1 MSEELLEQDSQ
12 IEEQPVE
19 EVEEIEV
26 EEIIEEEI
34 SESEET
40 NQPDLFN
47 IDGIGE
53 VTVEEIKEWRQ
64 GNLRQSDYTK
74 KTQAIAKEREDLED
88 ALELYNYLKANPEV
102 ARRLQNDDD
111 EIDDGIKNKVNRL
124 TPEMQRLEDLERK
137 IARDELDRELDGLKT
152 KYPDFDDVKVLTEAQ
167 RRNIDDLE
175 FVYKALSREEK
186 SPVDVDKIKAEAV
199 SEAKKQIMEELKL
212 NSETTQ
218 TIVSGGV
225 SKPIQTPKTLTPSQ
239 KRVAIGMGVSEE
251 DYLKWI

>member
-40 NQPDLFN
+40 NQPDVFD

-53 VTVEEIKEWRQ
+53 VTVEEIKEWKQ

-137 IARDELDRELDGLKT
+137 IARDELDRELDGLKS
-152 KYPDFDDVKVLTEAQ
+152 K
-167 RRNIDDLE
+167 I
-175 FVYKALSREEK
+175 SRF
-186 SPVDVDKIKAEAV
+186 
-199 SEAKKQIMEELKL
+199 
-212 NSETTQ
+212 
-218 TIVSGGV
+218 
-225 SKPIQTPKTLTPSQ
+225 
-239 KRVAIGMGVSEE
+239 
-251 DYLKWI
+251 